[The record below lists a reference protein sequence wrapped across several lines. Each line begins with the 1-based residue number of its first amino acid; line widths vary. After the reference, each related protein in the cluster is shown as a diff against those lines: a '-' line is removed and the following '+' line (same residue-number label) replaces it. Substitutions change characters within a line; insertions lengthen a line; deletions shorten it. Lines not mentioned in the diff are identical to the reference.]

1 MGVTN
6 HFLIG
11 FEAHFMGW
19 NSFLTQLKWPR
30 TQNWMGH
37 GPKGKPTT
45 IALLKKHSND
55 MTSKR
60 HTVYP
65 WSSALLSTHQG
76 SILLQQMVVSTETHN
91 WTIPEVERLWQITE
105 CLH

>member
-1 MGVTN
+1 
-6 HFLIG
+6 
-11 FEAHFMGW
+11 MGW

-45 IALLKKHSND
+45 IALLKEHSND

-60 HTVYP
+60 HTGIPMVQCIAQH
-65 WSSALLSTHQG
+65 SSGKYLITADG
-76 SILLQQMVVSTETHN
+76 S
-91 WTIPEVERLWQITE
+91 
-105 CLH
+105 